1 MIDLTKSKI
10 KEFAR
15 IVQFATEITKK
26 AMENGDNF
34 DDAWI
39 NSGSDE
45 ETMQRC
51 ENLVKEIV
59 RDRI

>member
-1 MIDLTKSKI
+1 MIDLKKSKI
-10 KEFAR
+10 KEFVR

-45 ETMQRC
+45 EVCQRC
-51 ENLVKEIV
+51 ERLIKEIV
-59 RDRI
+59 RSRV